1 MKFFGK
7 FSDKWQNLAARERR
21 LILGATAFVGAVLVW
36 FLLLAPAL
44 KILNTADSQMRV
56 LDSQLQQMRT
66 MQQQVQAIQQRPPLA
81 YDEAVRAI
89 QSATTQK
96 LGNTAQISVQNEKAA
111 ITLQAVP
118 ADALAQWLE
127 QVRLNARSTPIE
139 AHLTRVSTAA
149 GAAWSGTLAMRL
161 PQR

>member
-1 MKFFGK
+1 MK
-7 FSDKWQNLAARERR
+7 FSDKWFDKWQTLAARERR

-44 KILNTADSQMRV
+44 KILSTADSQIRV
-56 LDSQLQQMRT
+56 LDKQLQQMQI
-66 MQQQVQAIQQRPPLA
+66 MQQQAQAIQQRPPLA
-81 YDEAVRAI
+81 YDEAVRALTA
-89 QSATTQK
+89 ATTQT
-96 LGNTAQISVQNEKAA
+96 LGSAAQISVQGEKAA

-118 ADALAQWLE
+118 ADALARWLE
-127 QVRLNARSTPIE
+127 QMRLNARSTPIE

-161 PQR
+161 PQQ